1 MKTRLLSLFL
11 AAVAVVFTFSAC
23 GGGGG
28 NETENGIVTNYD
40 FLSGRKA
47 IIIMGGGSKVK
58 LYAPPGG
65 DNRLQGWESG
75 EIDKGGEM
83 VNAYVSINDGEA
95 KPVLVYYRYNPST
108 RCALLNITD
117 QGGSTIIGGGDDFN
131 PVAPDGGGGYPED
144 PEIET
149 GENRY
154 WVGSNSH
161 TTYALLLALG
171 GQMAGTS
178 GNGALLT
185 VSRLTFDF
193 NYMQCGYQL
202 YSYNKGES
210 VSSSYYSREFLIIR
224 Q

>member
-47 IIIMGGGSKVK
+47 LIIMGGGSKVK

-65 DNRLQGWESG
+65 DNRLQNWEPG

-83 VNAYVSINDGEA
+83 INAYVSINDAEA
-95 KPVLVYYRYNPST
+95 MPVLVYYRYNPSNRT
-108 RCALLNITD
+108 ALLNITD
-117 QGGSTIIGGGDDFN
+117 QGGSEIIGGEDDFN
-131 PVAPDGGGGYPED
+131 PTVPE
-144 PEIET
+144 E
-149 GENRY
+149 GNENKY
-154 WVGSNSH
+154 WVGSNSQA
-161 TTYALLLALG
+161 TYALLLALG
-171 GQMAGTS
+171 GQMGGTS
-178 GNGALLT
+178 AGNTLLT
-185 VSRLTFDF
+185 ISRLTFDY
-193 NYMQCGYQL
+193 NYMQCGYQIF
-202 YSYNKGES
+202 SYNQGEEIKKE
-210 VSSSYYSREFLIIR
+210 YNSRQFVVVR

>member
-47 IIIMGGGSKVK
+47 LIIMGGSSKVK

-65 DNRLQGWESG
+65 DNRLQNWESG

-83 VNAYVSINDGEA
+83 INAYVSINDGESM
-95 KPVLVYYRYNPST
+95 PVLVYYRYNPST
-108 RCALLNITD
+108 RCGLLNITD

-131 PVAPDGGGGYPED
+131 PTVPDAGAGHPNEPD
-144 PEIET
+144 IEE

-154 WVGSNSH
+154 WVGDNAQA
-161 TTYALLLALG
+161 TFALLVALG
-171 GQMAGTS
+171 GRVGGTS
-178 GNGALLT
+178 TGDTLLT
-185 VSRLTFDF
+185 ISRMTFDF
-193 NYMQCGYQL
+193 NYMQCGYQI
-202 YSYNKGES
+202 YSYNQGEEIHRE
-210 VSSSYYSREFLIIR
+210 YNSRQFVIVR

>member
-83 VNAYVSINDGEA
+83 INAYVSINDGEA
-95 KPVLVYYRYNPST
+95 MPVLVYYRYNPST
-108 RCALLNITD
+108 RCGLLNITD
-117 QGGSTIIGGGDDFN
+117 QGGSEIIGGEDDFN
-131 PVAPDGGGGYPED
+131 PTVPE
-144 PEIET
+144 E
-149 GENRY
+149 GSENRY
-154 WVGSNSH
+154 WVGDNAQANF
-161 TTYALLLALG
+161 ALLVALG
-171 GQMAGTS
+171 GRVGGTS
-178 GNGALLT
+178 TGDTLLT
-185 VSRLTFDF
+185 ISRMTFDF
-193 NYMQCGYQL
+193 NYMQCGYQI
-202 YSYNKGES
+202 YSYNQGEEIHRE
-210 VSSSYYSREFLIIR
+210 YNSRQFVIVR